1 MLNYLISHK
10 LEICHHILFPGDAS
24 DIEPACQYLKHE
36 TQVWSL
42 GQEDPLEEEMATH
55 SSILAWG
62 ILMDRGAWRALLYS
76 IGSQRI
82 RHNWSDLAHIHMV
95 ENFGIFGSCFQSL
108 LGGTRVAF
116 NLALITS
123 QPWDKTLLSILYLML
138 HGLCG
143 VSTWQVGLVT
153 VPGPVSD
160 KNISLQTGKV
170 LLSLASVSSH
180 KWDDSSS
187 AEYSIGFS
195 GVSPLCSSLCSD
207 LFCKLQLHW
216 FSLPLSSGF
225 LTSEH
230 PLGYFWV
237 PSPCTMAWKCSQG
250 SECGNWRDY
259 CVSSSSVLLCLMST
273 VLKSFVSYVLS
284 MFLFDSG
291 VNLVSATPLLGREM
305 VCWNL

>member
-1 MLNYLISHK
+1 MLNYVISHK
-10 LEICHHILFPGDAS
+10 LEICHQILFPGDAS
-24 DIEPACQYLKHE
+24 DKESACQYLKHKRH
-36 TQVWSL
+36 
-42 GQEDPLEEEMATH
+42 GFDPWVRKILWRRKWQPTLVFLPGK
-55 SSILAWG
+55 SSWTEG
-62 ILMDRGAWRALLYS
+62 PGGLYS

-82 RHNWSDLAHIHMV
+82 RHNWSDLARTHMI
-95 ENFGIFGSCFQSL
+95 ELLGNLGIFGCCFQSL

-116 NLALITS
+116 NLLLITS
-123 QPWDKTLLSILYLML
+123 QPWDKTLLSIFYLML

-187 AEYSIGFS
+187 AEHSIGFS
-195 GVSPLCSSLCSD
+195 GVYPLCSSLPSN

-216 FSLPLSSGF
+216 FSLTLSPGF

-230 PLGYFWV
+230 LLGYFWV
-237 PSPCTMAWKCSQG
+237 PSPCTYHGLEMLPRQWIVAIEGITVFPVPLSFFIWCLLSWKALFHMFC
-250 SECGNWRDY
+250 
-259 CVSSSSVLLCLMST
+259 LCFCLIQ
-273 VLKSFVSYVLS
+273 V
-284 MFLFDSG
+284 
-291 VNLVSATPLLGREM
+291 
-305 VCWNL
+305 